1 MNAYQVLGCRSYGV
15 PLRELLPLSEGLR
28 IRNEVSEPRDIRKL
42 SFYAVVAVC
51 GYLYFYCTNTK
62 VVPV

>member
-1 MNAYQVLGCRSYGV
+1 MNAYLELGCGSYGV

-28 IRNEVSEPRDIRKL
+28 KERVSEPRDIRKL
-42 SFYAVVAVC
+42 SFLVVVAVC

-62 VVPV
+62 AVQV